1 MPVFRVRG
9 AQGARCCVPMGVS
22 FPVVGGSEQ
31 IIRDDQNL
39 FMHFCLINIKRYT
52 NQIKD
57 VI

>member
-9 AQGARCCVPMGVS
+9 LKGPLLRPDGVS

-39 FMHFCLINIKRYT
+39 FMHFCLINTKR
-52 NQIKD
+52 
-57 VI
+57 